1 MDAVQL
7 AHALG
12 GSGTGINSGLD
23 SAHVAAD
30 HNGDQTG
37 ADLHL
42 ADQMDVSSLDH
53 SISGLDGADQ
63 AAGLDH
69 TKSFFHNKNLRK

>member
-1 MDAVQL
+1 MGRGDHMAAVKLADAL
-7 AHALG
+7 CS
-12 GSGTGINSGLD
+12 GSACVDSSLD

-37 ADLHL
+37 ADLLL
-42 ADQMDVSSLDH
+42 ADEMNVSRLYH
-53 SISGLDGADQ
+53 GVGCFDGADE

-69 TKSFFHNKNLRK
+69 SQC